1 MEAVWQFRERVQRV
15 QKVQKV
21 QKVQRVH
28 RVHRVHRESAL
39 PFGSIN
45 FICPL
50 RQREALPIALPAVSG
65 AGSPTIQKAG
75 KGSPFLLFYQ
85 SSLK

>member
-15 QKVQKV
+15 QKVQ
-21 QKVQRVH
+21 
-28 RVHRVHRESAL
+28 RVHRESAL

-50 RQREALPIALPAVSG
+50 RQREDLPIALPAVSG
-65 AGSPTIQKAG
+65 DDTPTIQKAG

>member
-21 QKVQRVH
+21 QKVR
-28 RVHRVHRESAL
+28 RESAL
-39 PFGSIN
+39 PFGPIN

-65 AGSPTIQKAG
+65 DDTPTIQKAG
-75 KGSPFLLFYQ
+75 KGSPSLLFYQ

>member
-1 MEAVWQFRERVQRV
+1 MEAVCKFRERVQRV
-15 QKVQKV
+15 H
-21 QKVQRVH
+21 KVQRVH
-28 RVHRVHRESAL
+28 RVSGL

-50 RQREALPIALPAVSG
+50 RQREAHPIALPAVSG
-65 AGSPTIQKAG
+65 AGTDSPTIQKAG